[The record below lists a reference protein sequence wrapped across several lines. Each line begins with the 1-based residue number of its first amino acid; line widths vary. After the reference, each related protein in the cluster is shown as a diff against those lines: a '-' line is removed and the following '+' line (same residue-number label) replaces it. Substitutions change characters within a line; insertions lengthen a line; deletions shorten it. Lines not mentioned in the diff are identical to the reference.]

1 MKQKVIAVAA
11 AFLLIVSI
19 LLYMTYQK
27 NKPITLTFGMF
38 AGSNW
43 DVPNGE
49 SSLMK
54 LWNAL
59 NVNIL
64 M

>member
-1 MKQKVIAVAA
+1 MKRKVIAVAA

-49 SSLMK
+49 SYKITVM
-54 LWNAL
+54 
-59 NVNIL
+59 
-64 M
+64 